1 MVIPFSVQ
9 QRILPDLVKSSDIS
23 IPFAMRDIDC
33 AIATCQDEA
42 PRMETTH
49 EALAIAANL
58 RERAFQLLQLESV
71 YLHRAD
77 QLCGGDIRRES

>member
-1 MVIPFSVQ
+1 MVIHFLNQ
-9 QRILPDLVKSSDIS
+9 QRVLPDLVKSSDIS
-23 IPFAMRDIDC
+23 IPFAMRDIDG
-33 AIATCQDEA
+33 AIATCQEEA
-42 PRMETTH
+42 PTMETSH

-71 YLHRAD
+71 YRHRAD